1 MAAVDLDNQAAL
13 DSSAIDWV
21 TALAIHIAIKRILC
35 MRSSALQFISFMLIA
50 GAALTLVLYDF
61 GMYSRHIARNVYLP
75 LTLVITTNQS
85 VCSSASSQCRN
96 GWQSCRMNSLLGPVG
111 PFRRFYFSL
120 YVLQEVESRMLTV
133 SLRTESL
140 QWAIRYTHAHHRW
153 VIPLFHTWLLC

>member
-96 GWQSCRMNSLLGPVG
+96 G
-111 PFRRFYFSL
+111 
-120 YVLQEVESRMLTV
+120 
-133 SLRTESL
+133 
-140 QWAIRYTHAHHRW
+140 
-153 VIPLFHTWLLC
+153 